1 MTLLDYLKA
10 ALAKNEASH
19 GPDDFVSK
27 QLRAQLDSLQGAQP
41 SSHPIKARSHSVPY
55 VRSYNSESMLQKP
68 RVITRTGHPS
78 ASSQ

>member
-10 ALAKNEASH
+10 ALVKNEASH

-41 SSHPIKARSHSVPY
+41 SSHLQVTLGARSLGPAQSSP
-55 VRSYNSESMLQKP
+55 SSEQP
-68 RVITRTGHPS
+68 PEPE
-78 ASSQ
+78 

>member
-27 QLRAQLDSLQGAQP
+27 QLRAQLDSLQG
-41 SSHPIKARSHSVPY
+41 
-55 VRSYNSESMLQKP
+55 ED
-68 RVITRTGHPS
+68 ITLPEPTTTPTTE
-78 ASSQ
+78 

>member
-27 QLRAQLDSLQGAQP
+27 QLRAQLDSLQGSRCSQLTEVSLEAEALRDL
-41 SSHPIKARSHSVPY
+41 KA
-55 VRSYNSESMLQKP
+55 
-68 RVITRTGHPS
+68 
-78 ASSQ
+78 